1 MKSVGLITEYN
12 PFHNGHLYHLN
23 KAKEETN
30 ADVAIVVMSG
40 NFLQR
45 GEPALVSKQKRAKMA
60 ILAGADL
67 VIELPYAFST
77 QQAKYFAK
85 GAVSL
90 LNELHCHT
98 ICFGSE
104 NGLIEPFLQT
114 TAFIEQH
121 TDEYHAL
128 IRSFIQTGM
137 NYPSALSAAFHQLQ
151 PGYEMVDLTQP
162 NNILGYH
169 YIEAANEL
177 NDSFNF
183 FTIKRKSADYHQE
196 ELNDSTI
203 ASATAIRKALLEK
216 NDLSLIRNFV
226 PTSTYKLLNEANHY
240 HHWEN
245 YWPLLQYKIIST
257 GTDQL
262 NNIYEMEEGLEFRF
276 KQAVETAYSFEQ
288 FIDTVKTKRYTRNRL
303 QRICT
308 HLLVH
313 VTKEEMWQEM
323 RAPQFIRV
331 LGMNQL
337 GRQYLHSVKKQL
349 SLPLITKASELQKRN
364 HTLDVRATNVYSLI
378 NRPHI
383 QKQVLDE
390 EYKQPIFY
398 LQ

>member
-1 MKSVGLITEYN
+1 
-12 PFHNGHLYHLN
+12 
-23 KAKEETN
+23 
-30 ADVAIVVMSG
+30 
-40 NFLQR
+40 
-45 GEPALVSKQKRAKMA
+45 
-60 ILAGADL
+60 
-67 VIELPYAFST
+67 
-77 QQAKYFAK
+77 
-85 GAVSL
+85 
-90 LNELHCHT
+90 
-98 ICFGSE
+98 
-104 NGLIEPFLQT
+104 
-114 TAFIEQH
+114 
-121 TDEYHAL
+121 
-128 IRSFIQTGM
+128 
-137 NYPSALSAAFHQLQ
+137 
-151 PGYEMVDLTQP
+151 
-162 NNILGYH
+162 
-169 YIEAANEL
+169 
-177 NDSFNF
+177 NF

-262 NNIYEMEEGLEFRF
+262 NNMYEMEEGLEFRF

-364 HTLDVRATNVYSLI
+364 HTLDVRATNV
-378 NRPHI
+378 
-383 QKQVLDE
+383 
-390 EYKQPIFY
+390 
-398 LQ
+398 